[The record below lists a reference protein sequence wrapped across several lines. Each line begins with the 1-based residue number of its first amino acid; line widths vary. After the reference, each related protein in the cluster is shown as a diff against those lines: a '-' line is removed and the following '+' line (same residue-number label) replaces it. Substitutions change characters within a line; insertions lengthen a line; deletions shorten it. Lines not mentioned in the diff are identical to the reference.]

1 MKVYGKQVQLL
12 FFSLII
18 LFAAGCGASR
28 DDGVADTGAAVPA
41 TATLLPTLA
50 TSAPTEPLAATATTL
65 PTESL
70 PTLPTEQ
77 STETGPETATA
88 PLRIVFLKEGNVWL
102 WQLGAEAIALTQAG
116 DAAQPQI
123 SDDGTLVA
131 FSRHGELW
139 RVAVDGSNEQRLVGS
154 DTLAQVSPDGGVATL
169 HRFGWLPATHRLLFN
184 TQRADTVGSRPM
196 DDLHVV
202 DADTLA
208 YQSLLAAGQGGE
220 FYPAPN
226 GQQIALVTPE
236 LVSTVNADGSNY
248 QPARVSYEQV
258 LTYSEYLYYPGVS
271 WASDSSAFAVAI
283 PPTDPFTQPAEQTPI
298 WWVPATGEVAQR
310 ILEISSDPFQRVFA
324 FSPDLRYVTYIE
336 PLAEAELA
344 PALAVTDL
352 QSGEVVTRYA
362 GVTTLYGWSPDGGYL
377 AFLQGSERALAQIAA
392 LGQAPQAVPGEAE
405 ATLDIHW
412 VAPDQYLYVTQ
423 APEGWEIWLS
433 TVTGESQRV
442 AVVDGE
448 LPAFAA
454 NR

>member
-1 MKVYGKQVQLL
+1 MKVYGKYVQLL
-12 FFSLII
+12 FFSLIT
-18 LFAAGCGASR
+18 LFATGCGVRGDNGA
-28 DDGVADTGAAVPA
+28 ADMGAAVPA
-41 TATLLPTLA
+41 TATMLSNSAIA
-50 TSAPTEPLAATATTL
+50 TAAPTEPLAATATA
-65 PTESL
+65 
-70 PTLPTEQ
+70 LPTEQ
-77 STETGPETATA
+77 PAEIGLETAAA

-131 FSRHGELW
+131 FSRNGELW
-139 RVAVDGSNEQRLVGS
+139 SVAADGSNEQRLVDS
-154 DTLAQVSPDGGVATL
+154 DTLAQLSPAGDVATL
-169 HRFGWLPATHRLLFN
+169 HRFGWLPTTHRLLFN
-184 TQRADTVGSRPM
+184 TQRAGTGGSRPT

-258 LTYSEYLYYPGVS
+258 LTYSEYLYYPSVS

-283 PPTDPFTQPAEQTPI
+283 PPTDPFAQPAEQTTI
-298 WWVPATGEVAQR
+298 WWVPATGEAAQR
-310 ILEISSDPFQRVFA
+310 MLEISSDPFQRVFA
-324 FSPDLRYVTYIE
+324 FSPDLRYVAYIE
-336 PLAEAELA
+336 PLAEAALA

-392 LGQAPQAVPGEAE
+392 LGQAPQAVPGEAA
-405 ATLDIHW
+405 ATLDVHW

-423 APEGWEIWLS
+423 APEGWEIWLG
-433 TVTGESQRV
+433 TIKGESQRV
-442 AVVDGE
+442 AVVGGE
-448 LPAFAA
+448 LPDFAA